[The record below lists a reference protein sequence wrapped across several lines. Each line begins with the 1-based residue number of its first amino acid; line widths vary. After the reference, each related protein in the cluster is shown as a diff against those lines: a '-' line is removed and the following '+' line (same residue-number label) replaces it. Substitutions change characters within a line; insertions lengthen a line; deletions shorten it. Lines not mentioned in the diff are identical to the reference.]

1 MDFITALYLFIWYA
15 VVTVI
20 LAVIVL
26 MLLRLILNYAD
37 VNPFSKPAMMVRRF
51 SDPLVDPVRRGMARA
66 GLDPKIAPIATILI
80 AILLGYFALELV
92 RTLLGTI
99 TGVLLSLNRGAVV
112 PLIGYLLYGV
122 LSLYSLLI
130 FMRIVFAWGASSTN
144 RVLRFLI
151 RVTEPVLGPFRRI
164 IPPLGMFDISPIV
177 VLLLIRH
184 FQEAVAGT
192 LIRSGGAG
200 F

>member
-1 MDFITALYLFIWYA
+1 MYLITTLYLFIWYA

-20 LAVIVL
+20 IAVIVL

-37 VNPFSKPAMMVRRF
+37 VNPFSRPALMVRRF

-66 GLDPKIAPIATILI
+66 GLDSKIAPVATILI

-99 TGVLLSLNRGAVV
+99 TGVILSLNAGAIV
-112 PLIGYLLYGV
+112 PLIGYLLYGL

-151 RVTEPVLGPFRRI
+151 RVTEPVLAPFRRI

-177 VLLLIRH
+177 VLLLIRL

-192 LIRSGGAG
+192 LIRG
-200 F
+200 